1 MDTGERSFLGCSQD
15 VFSPHGNED
24 FCTRDN
30 WQTAVLYLAQE
41 MEVFGPASP
50 CTKPESGV
58 TLEASAGGQGS
69 GQPRRDHPGQ
79 LQLEADPDVQTG
91 PETTR
96 GV

>member
-1 MDTGERSFLGCSQD
+1 M
-15 VFSPHGNED
+15 
-24 FCTRDN
+24 
-30 WQTAVLYLAQE
+30 
-41 MEVFGPASP
+41 FGPASP

-91 PETTR
+91 PETTHDTR
-96 GV
+96 SLERNKFRILADIVQAGLVLS